1 MTIAGSMRGFFRRIL
16 VSESMG
22 AALPPDR
29 VSEWARLLPA
39 RCSIGNGTRIETAR
53 LVVREPNGCRL
64 SIGAE
69 SNIES
74 LIVLE
79 KQDAEVQIGSR
90 SHLGGGTLV
99 DAACRIEIGDDVLIG
114 FEVLIM
120 DHDSHAVQFENRRHD
135 VRDWMRG
142 SKDWTSV
149 VRRPV
154 RIDNK
159 AWVGARTI
167 VLKGV
172 TIGEGA
178 IIGAGSVVTGDVPP
192 WTLAAG
198 NPARIIRPLTDEE
211 RTGR

>member
-1 MTIAGSMRGFFRRIL
+1 MWPHISGLVKSYLVGESAAPQPSSHPIAEWRRL
-16 VSESMG
+16 LG
-22 AALPPDR
+22 GR
-29 VSEWARLLPA
+29 VSIGSDARVTSAHLIA
-39 RCSIGNGTRIETAR
+39 RDPPRCA
-53 LVVREPNGCRL
+53 LY
-64 SIGAE
+64 IGAE
-69 SNIES
+69 SNIEAT
-74 LIVLE
+74 IVLE
-79 KQDAEVQIGSR
+79 KDGVEVRVGSR
-90 SHLGGGTLV
+90 THLGGGALV
-99 DAACRIEIGDDVLIG
+99 DAACGIEIGDDVLIA

-120 DHDSHAVQFENRRHD
+120 DHDSHAMHFESRQHD

-142 SKDWTSV
+142 TKDWTSV
-149 VRRPV
+149 VRQPV

-159 AWVGARTI
+159 AWIGARTI

-198 NPARIIRPLTDEE
+198 NPARIIRPLTDAE